1 MTPTPTQ
8 AQTKKTRDSQA
19 VWWGVVLQNQ
29 VEPKVPKD
37 DVMRLLTFN
46 TNVDKWVFQEENG
59 AKHGGLHFQMCV
71 KLVVKKRKDQ
81 VLDMFEELMPTREA
95 VNAKIVHKVKAL
107 RKYCVKRETR
117 VAGPWSSEKKWL
129 PKPKVLDPLEGREYY
144 AWQQDIITKIAG
156 KPADRQIH
164 WYWEHVGNVG
174 KSAFTKHLVLTK
186 DALVLGE
193 GTSKDLYHAIA
204 ECVQP
209 PDIII
214 LDFPRSFHLSV
225 ELIRGMEKIKDGC
238 FFCPK
243 YESRMFTMNPPH
255 LIVFANEPPP
265 MDVWSA
271 DRYDVTEITL

>member
-1 MTPTPTQ
+1 MSPSPTQ

-95 VNAKIVHKVKAL
+95 VNAKIVRKVEAL
-107 RKYCVKRETR
+107 QKYCVKRETR
-117 VAGPWSSEKKWL
+117 VDGPWASDKKLL
-129 PKPKVLDPLEGREYY
+129 PKPKVVDPLEGREYY
-144 AWQQDIITKIAG
+144 AWQADVMRKIAG
-156 KPADRQIH
+156 KPDDRKIH

-174 KSAFTKHLVLTK
+174 KSAFTKHVILTR

-204 ECVQP
+204 ECGQP
-209 PDIII
+209 PELII

-225 ELIRGMEKIKDGC
+225 ELIRGMEKIKDGA

-243 YESRMFTMNPPH
+243 YESKMFVMNTPH

-271 DRYDVTEITL
+271 DRYDVTEIKL